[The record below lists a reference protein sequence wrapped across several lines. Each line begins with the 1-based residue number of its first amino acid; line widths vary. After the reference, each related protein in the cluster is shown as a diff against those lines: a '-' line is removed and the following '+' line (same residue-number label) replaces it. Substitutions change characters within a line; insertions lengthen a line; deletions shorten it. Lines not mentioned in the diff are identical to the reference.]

1 MIVFG
6 LEEEDH
12 EAIGP
17 GEQQTIDE
25 YNVRDILDEM
35 KQKDLK
41 REVLAT
47 ERLGVKING
56 RIRPV
61 RVEFRNA
68 ITRETACRNARE
80 LKHSIPYRNVI
91 SISRDKP
98 GKDCRSN
105 SSRRGEY
112 SSARG

>member
-1 MIVFG
+1 MFLDRLRQEKARFMIVFG

-25 YNVRDILDEM
+25 YNVKDILDEM

-47 ERLGVKING
+47 ERHGIKI
-56 RIRPV
+56 
-61 RVEFRNA
+61 
-68 ITRETACRNARE
+68 T
-80 LKHSIPYRNVI
+80 YDI
-91 SISRDKP
+91 SL
-98 GKDCRSN
+98 
-105 SSRRGEY
+105 
-112 SSARG
+112 